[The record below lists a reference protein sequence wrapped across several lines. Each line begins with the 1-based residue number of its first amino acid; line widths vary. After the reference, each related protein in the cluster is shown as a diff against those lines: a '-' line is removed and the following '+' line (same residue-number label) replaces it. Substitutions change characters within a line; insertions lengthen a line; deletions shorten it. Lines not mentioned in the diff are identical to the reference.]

1 MKKENGFARSSSDT
15 DKSGFISQEAVRA
28 VSSASSFEAE
38 NKKNGFFYGWN
49 APANLITYFRLVLS
63 VAFLIVTLK
72 AGTYGCNSVTLR
84 WISYLL
90 FAIAAFSDK
99 LDGYLARKYNQI
111 TELGKLLDPIADKL
125 LVCGGLI
132 VLSIMGE
139 LWWAVTILFLVREI
153 GITIMRFFAKDEN
166 GKVIAASK
174 AGKMKTFF
182 QCSAVGLLLIPVNS
196 IFPGNDVLF
205 GKYRAVCLG
214 ILFFALVLCLYSGFC
229 YAAAVFK
236 NSKNS

>member
-1 MKKENGFARSSSDT
+1 
-15 DKSGFISQEAVRA
+15 
-28 VSSASSFEAE
+28 
-38 NKKNGFFYGWN
+38 
-49 APANLITYFRLVLS
+49 
-63 VAFLIVTLK
+63 
-72 AGTYGCNSVTLR
+72 
-84 WISYLL
+84 
-90 FAIAAFSDK
+90 
-99 LDGYLARKYNQI
+99 
-111 TELGKLLDPIADKL
+111 
-125 LVCGGLI
+125 
-132 VLSIMGE
+132 MGE